1 MMNMDS
7 YAAHYYLK
15 YEFEADKKPDD
26 YIRCQVSSNI
36 GMDKVDK
43 KSIDGLVANGKQL
56 YDENSDDI
64 EKMIRSIIDERWGKK

>member
-7 YAAHYYLK
+7 YTAHYYLK
-15 YEFEADKKPDD
+15 YEFEADKKHDD

-43 KSIDGLVANGKQL
+43 KSIDGLVANGK
-56 YDENSDDI
+56 
-64 EKMIRSIIDERWGKK
+64 